1 MRKKMKKI
9 NYLVAVGLLFS
20 LSFSMQAEPGK
31 KNKNLMFMD
40 KDRNGVIS
48 FSEFSSRSERM
59 FSFLDKNSD
68 GSITR
73 REMDVDE
80 SLKKQKMLS
89 RKADRLDRNDDQKID
104 QNEFIIGSKGR
115 PPEPRHRPKRRGP
128 PKGPPPEERKEIGE
142 AIFKTLDK
150 NEDGYL
156 NSEELSKGR
165 EVGPKVAKDL
175 KFQKL
180 DLNSNNKISKAEFI
194 SPVQKRFSALDKNSD
209 EILDRRELMNS
220 SQRKKDDTR
229 KYKDNMWKGK
239 PPTMHKERKRH

>member
-1 MRKKMKKI
+1 MKKI
-9 NYLVAVGLLFS
+9 KYLVAVGCLFS
-20 LSFSMQAEPGK
+20 LSLSMQAEPGK
-31 KNKNLMFMD
+31 KNKNSMVMD

-59 FSFLDKNSD
+59 FSFLDQNSD
-68 GSITR
+68 GNITR
-73 REMDVDE
+73 QEMDVSE
-80 SLKKQKMLS
+80 SVKKQKMLS

-104 QNEFIIGSKGR
+104 QNEFIAGSKGR
-115 PPEPRHRPKRRGP
+115 PPEPRHKSKRRGP
-128 PKGPPPEERKEIGE
+128 PKGPPPEGKKEVGE
-142 AIFKTLDK
+142 AIFKALDK

-180 DLNSNNKISKAEFI
+180 DLNSNNRISKEEFI
-194 SPVQKRFSALDKNSD
+194 SPLQKRFSALDKNSD
-209 EILDRRELMNS
+209 EVLDRRELMNL
-220 SQRKKDDTR
+220 SQRKKDDMR

-239 PPTMHKERKRH
+239 PPTMHRERKRH